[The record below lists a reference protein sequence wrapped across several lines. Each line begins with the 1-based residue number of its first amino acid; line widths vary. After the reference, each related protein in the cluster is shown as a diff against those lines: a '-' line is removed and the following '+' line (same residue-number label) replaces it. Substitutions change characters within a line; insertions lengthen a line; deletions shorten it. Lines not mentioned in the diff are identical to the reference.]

1 MSSTVNVIPAKAG
14 IQEDLL
20 YRFRVKPGMTNG
32 WQLGFTLLELLVVVG
47 IISVLV
53 ALLAVTFNVI
63 QARGRDAR
71 RRQDL
76 KAMQDALEQYY
87 SNTGFVYPADAGACK
102 VGIEAFMKSGTPTD
116 PKSGSDYPTFT
127 CTIENFCICALLE
140 GGNGNA
146 SAGDCASWGNG
157 DYYCVSSLQ

>member
-1 MSSTVNVIPAKAG
+1 
-14 IQEDLL
+14 
-20 YRFRVKPGMTNG
+20 MTTNSRSYEFTK
-32 WQLGFTLLELLVVVG
+32 LRIKRGFTLLELLVVVG

-87 SNTGFVYPADAGACK
+87 ANTSFVYPADAGACK
-102 VGIEAFMKSGTPTD
+102 TGIESFMKSSAPTD

-127 CTIENFCICALLE
+127 CTTDSFCICALLE

-146 SAGDCASWGNG
+146 TVGDCASWGNG